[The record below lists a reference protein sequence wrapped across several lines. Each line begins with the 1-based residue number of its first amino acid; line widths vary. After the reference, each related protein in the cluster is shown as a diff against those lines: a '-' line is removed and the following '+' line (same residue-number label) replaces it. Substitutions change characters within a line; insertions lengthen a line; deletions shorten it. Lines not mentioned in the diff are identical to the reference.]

1 MLINRTQLQGLESF
15 PQFGVNGEMI
25 GVQNG
30 VSGEQDQIG
39 GVQDIVREVQD
50 VVRGVQDGVQNGMG
64 GVFEVQDGTSE
75 VKGVQQ
81 DGVKKTIQEFA
92 EISANLKQKYRAV
105 ESAADIPRY
114 ILNKTEHYTLL
125 GTKSLICYSF
135 RYSLFDIRYSIFGY
149 LLPLIFSIGSCL
161 KNTITI

>member
-1 MLINRTQLQGLESF
+1 MLINRTQLQDLESF
-15 PQFGVNGEMI
+15 PQFEVHDM

-30 VSGEQDQIG
+30 VNGEQDQIG

-50 VVRGVQDGVQNGMG
+50 VVRGVQDGVQNGMA
-64 GVFEVQDGTSE
+64 GVFEVLDGTPE
-75 VKGVQQ
+75 VKGAQ

-114 ILNKTEHYTLL
+114 ILKKTVQYT
-125 GTKSLICYSF
+125 
-135 RYSLFDIRYSIFGY
+135 
-149 LLPLIFSIGSCL
+149 
-161 KNTITI
+161 

>member
-1 MLINRTQLQGLESF
+1 MLINRIQLQVLESF
-15 PQFGVNGEMI
+15 PQFGVNDEMM

-50 VVRGVQDGVQNGMG
+50 VVRGVQDGVQDGVLNGMG
-64 GVFEVQDGTSE
+64 GVFEVQDGTPE
-75 VKGVQQ
+75 VKGAQ

-114 ILNKTEHYTLL
+114 VLYKLYNIHSWTLN
-125 GTKSLICYSF
+125 
-135 RYSLFDIRYSIFGY
+135 R
-149 LLPLIFSIGSCL
+149 
-161 KNTITI
+161 

>member
-1 MLINRTQLQGLESF
+1 MLINRIQLQVLESF
-15 PQFGVNGEMI
+15 SQFGVNDEMM

-30 VSGEQDQIG
+30 VSGEQDQRG

-64 GVFEVQDGTSE
+64 GVFEVQDGTPE
-75 VKGVQQ
+75 LNGAQ

-114 ILNKTEHYTLL
+114 LLNKTEHYTLL

-135 RYSLFDIRYSIFGY
+135 PVFVVRYSLFDIRLFVTFN
-149 LLPLIFSIGSCL
+149 L
-161 KNTITI
+161 

>member
-15 PQFGVNGEMI
+15 PQFGVHDEMM

-30 VSGEQDQIG
+30 VNGEQDQIG

-64 GVFEVQDGTSE
+64 GAFEVQDGTPE
-75 VKGVQQ
+75 VKGVQ

-92 EISANLKQKYRAV
+92 EISANLKQKYRSV

-114 ILNKTEHYTLL
+114 ILNKLYNIQSWTLN
-125 GTKSLICYSF
+125 
-135 RYSLFDIRYSIFGY
+135 R
-149 LLPLIFSIGSCL
+149 
-161 KNTITI
+161 

>member
-1 MLINRTQLQGLESF
+1 MLINRTQLQVLESF
-15 PQFGVNGEMI
+15 PQFVVNDEMM

-64 GVFEVQDGTSE
+64 GAFEVQDGTPE
-75 VKGVQQ
+75 VKGAQ

-114 ILNKTEHYTLL
+114 VLNKLYSVQYTHSWTLN
-125 GTKSLICYSF
+125 
-135 RYSLFDIRYSIFGY
+135 R
-149 LLPLIFSIGSCL
+149 
-161 KNTITI
+161 